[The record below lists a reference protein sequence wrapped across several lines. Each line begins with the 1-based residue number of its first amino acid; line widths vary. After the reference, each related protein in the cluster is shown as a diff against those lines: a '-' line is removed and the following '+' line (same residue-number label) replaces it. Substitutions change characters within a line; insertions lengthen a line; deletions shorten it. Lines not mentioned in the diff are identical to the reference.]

1 MSGKAVAPHRASPW
15 ADRNFRWLM
24 AGGMMSMTGDQFTL
38 IALPWLVLALSGDPL
53 ALGFVIALMGIPR
66 AVFILIGGAVVDR
79 HSPQR
84 VMMWS
89 KHASAVLLGLLAALT
104 LAGQATL
111 PVVYGLALAIGLAQA
126 FGIPSGTAMLPRS
139 VPPALLQQANAA
151 MMGMRQLAML
161 AGPLLAA
168 LLLALA
174 GGTPDAAGAA
184 AASVGEMRALG
195 LAFAVDC
202 ATFILSAFTL
212 ARVRPTG
219 TVPRANEEGVLRSVG
234 AGLAMV
240 WRDTALRACFLYWGL
255 VALLVGGAMQVALP
269 LLADDVLA
277 DDVLQG
283 AASLGILMGAH
294 GAGTLLGMA
303 LAPLAA
309 RLALPFGALLLIG
322 DGLAGLLLAPLG
334 GIESI
339 WQATALLAG
348 LGFIGGLLQVAIFTW
363 IGRRVAP
370 QMLGRAMS
378 IFLFI
383 FLGLAPLSAAI
394 TGALLQHVSLATLY
408 FACGA
413 LLLCCAVNAWL
424 FTPIRKIAAAPA

>member
-1 MSGKAVAPHRASPW
+1 MSTAKRITPW
-15 ADRNFRWLM
+15 GDRNFRWLM
-24 AGGMMSMTGDQFTL
+24 AGGMLSMTGDQFTL
-38 IALPWLVLALSGDPL
+38 IALPWLVLRLTGDPL
-53 ALGFVIALMGIPR
+53 ALGVVIALMGIPR

-104 LAGQATL
+104 LAGHATL
-111 PVVYGLALAIGLAQA
+111 PVVYALALAIGLAQA

-139 VPPALLQQANAA
+139 VPPALLQSANAA
-151 MMGMRQLAML
+151 MMGMRQLSML

-168 LLLALA
+168 LLLAFAGDDAGKA
-174 GGTPDAAGAA
+174 GGVAD
-184 AASVGEMRALG
+184 MRALG

-202 ATFILSAFTL
+202 ATFVLSAFTL
-212 ARVRPTG
+212 AQVRPAPG
-219 TVPRANEEGVLRSVG
+219 APRADEPGVLRSVG

-240 WRDTALRACFLYWGL
+240 WRDVALRTCFLYWGL
-255 VALLVGGAMQVALP
+255 VAFLVGGTMQVALP
-269 LLADDVLA
+269 LLADGVLH
-277 DDVLQG
+277 G
-283 AASLGILMGAH
+283 PASLGILMGAH

-303 LAPLAA
+303 LSPLAA

-334 GIESI
+334 GIGAM
-339 WQATALLAG
+339 WQATVLLVG
-348 LGFIGGLLQVAIFTW
+348 LGCIGGLLQVAIFTW

-383 FLGLAPLSAAI
+383 FMGLAPLSAAA

-408 FACGA
+408 FASGA
-413 LLLCCAVNAWL
+413 LLVCCAVNAWL
-424 FTPIRKIAAAPA
+424 FTPMRKIAAAPA